1 MKKLCIFVMKVSSV
15 KYIMPH
21 VSTVCYVHIQDR
33 AKTLINTCLFNLF
46 LLLVLVIDPE
56 NKTCVEFQ
64 IVIKE
69 KLEQGRS
76 NRINLWV

>member
-1 MKKLCIFVMKVSSV
+1 M
-15 KYIMPH
+15 
-21 VSTVCYVHIQDR
+21 
-33 AKTLINTCLFNLF
+33 
-46 LLLVLVIDPE
+46 LVIDPE

-76 NRINLWV
+76 NRINLWVSALQNNLCGFILNVDNCKINVSN

>member
-1 MKKLCIFVMKVSSV
+1 M
-15 KYIMPH
+15 
-21 VSTVCYVHIQDR
+21 
-33 AKTLINTCLFNLF
+33 
-46 LLLVLVIDPE
+46 LLVLVIDPE

-76 NRINLWV
+76 NRMKLFVYKNPHFKISNQSKAGSN